1 LPKEWQSFKIKNQP
15 IMNNLP
21 MIASRVEENIQN
33 VQLVID
39 NRELRIFKTG
49 TKEAMPKVTEVLS
62 QLLPVYGIEA
72 KPEHLMEMTEFVLT
86 YKLLAV
92 DEIKLAFEKFAKQ
105 ELDINDH
112 KLYGKVDLY
121 AIGRILTAYI
131 NWRQKI
137 YFAMDSDL
145 QAKKEEEDRIKRLGK
160 VAEEYDKDFDN
171 KLKNFQKPLEE
182 IPVFW
187 YDECVKRG
195 YINDWKEGE
204 KEALWAEAQEMA
216 KQEKPDSDNMIDR
229 KNHMRKIEEGNM
241 PRARALAYK
250 LAVWRKVLL
259 R

>member
-1 LPKEWQSFKIKNQP
+1 
-15 IMNNLP
+15 MNNLP
-21 MIASRVEENIQN
+21 MIASRVDEKIKD
-33 VQLVID
+33 VQLVIQ

-49 TKEAMPKVTEVLS
+49 TKIAMPKVTEVLS
-62 QLLPVYGIEA
+62 QLLPVYGIEP
-72 KPEHLMEMTEFVLT
+72 KPEHLMEITDFVLT

-105 ELDINDH
+105 ELDINEH
-112 KLYGKVDLY
+112 KLYGKVDLH

-131 NWRQKI
+131 TWRHKI

-160 VAEEYDKDFDN
+160 VAQEYDKDFDN
-171 KLKNFQKPLEE
+171 KLKNFQKPLDE

-216 KQEKPDSDNMIDR
+216 RNEKPESDNMIDR

-241 PRARALAYK
+241 PRARALAFK

-259 R
+259 KD

>member
-1 LPKEWQSFKIKNQP
+1 
-15 IMNNLP
+15 MNNLP
-21 MIASRVEENIQN
+21 MIANRVEEKIQD
-33 VQLVID
+33 VQLVIQ

-72 KPEHLMEMTEFVLT
+72 KPEHLIEITEFVLT

-92 DEIKLAFEKFAKQ
+92 DEIRLAFEKFAKQ
-105 ELDINDH
+105 ELDIIDH
-112 KLYGKVDLY
+112 KLYGKVDLH
-121 AIGRILTAYI
+121 AIGRILTGYI

-137 YFAMDSDL
+137 YFAMDSDI
-145 QAKKEEEDRIKRLGK
+145 QAKKEEEDRMKRLGK

-171 KLKNFQKPLEE
+171 KLKNFQKPLDE

-195 YINDWKEGE
+195 YINEWKEGE

-216 KQEKPDSDNMIDR
+216 KQEKPDSDNLIDR
-229 KNHMRKIEEGNM
+229 KNHLRKIEEGNM
-241 PRARALAYK
+241 PRARALALK

>member
-1 LPKEWQSFKIKNQP
+1 
-15 IMNNLP
+15 MNNLP
-21 MIASRVEENIQN
+21 MIASLVEEKIQD
-33 VQLVID
+33 VQLVIQ

-62 QLLPVYGIEA
+62 HLLPVYGIEA
-72 KPEHLMEMTEFVLT
+72 KPEHLIEITEFVLT

-92 DEIKLAFEKFAKQ
+92 DEIRLAFEKFAKQ

-112 KLYGKVDLY
+112 KLYGKVDLH

-137 YFAMDSDL
+137 YFATDSDI

-171 KLKNFQKPLEE
+171 KLKNFQSPYLED
-182 IPVFW
+182 IPIFW
-187 YDECVKRG
+187 FDICEKRG
-195 YINDWKEGE
+195 YIVWEDGE
-204 KEALWAEAQEMA
+204 KEKIWEEAKELAL
-216 KQEKPDSDNMIDR
+216 KIKPDSDNLIDR
-229 KNHMRKIEEGNM
+229 KNHLRKIEEGNM
-241 PRARALAYK
+241 PRARALALK

-259 R
+259 RD

>member
-1 LPKEWQSFKIKNQP
+1 
-15 IMNNLP
+15 MNNLP
-21 MIASRVEENIQN
+21 MIANRVEEKIQD
-33 VQLVID
+33 VQLVIQ

-49 TKEAMPKVTEVLS
+49 TKEAIPKIAQTLS
-62 QLLPVYGIEA
+62 HLLPVYGIEP
-72 KPEHLMEMTEFVLT
+72 KPEHLMEVTDFISN

-112 KLYGKVDLY
+112 KLYGKVDLH

-131 NWRQKI
+131 TWRQKI

-171 KLKNFQKPLEE
+171 KLKNFQSPYLED
-182 IPVFW
+182 IPIFW
-187 YDECVKRG
+187 FDICEKRG
-195 YINDWKEGE
+195 YIVWQDGE
-204 KEALWAEAQEMA
+204 KEKIWEEAKELAL
-216 KQEKPDSDNMIDR
+216 KIKPDSDNLIDR
-229 KNHMRKIEEGNM
+229 KNHLRKIEEGNM
-241 PRARALAYK
+241 PRARALALK

-259 R
+259 RE

>member
-1 LPKEWQSFKIKNQP
+1 
-15 IMNNLP
+15 MNNLP
-21 MIASRVEENIQN
+21 MIANRVEEKIQD
-33 VQLVID
+33 VQLVIH

-49 TKEAMPKVTEVLS
+49 IKEAIPKITQVLT
-62 QLLPVYGIEA
+62 QILPVYGIEA
-72 KPEHLMEMTEFVLT
+72 KPEQLIELTDFVAS
-86 YKLLAV
+86 YKLLSV
-92 DEIKLAFEKFAKQ
+92 DEIKLAFEKFAKD
-105 ELDINDH
+105 ELNLNEH
-112 KLYGKVDLY
+112 KLYGKMDLH

-131 NWRQKI
+131 TWRQKI

-171 KLKNFQKPLEE
+171 KLKNFNKTLEE
-182 IPVFW
+182 IPIFW

-195 YINDWKEGE
+195 YINDWNEGE
-204 KEALWAEAQEMA
+204 KEALWEKAQEMA
-216 KQEKPDSDNMIDR
+216 KQEKPESDSMIDR

-259 R
+259 RD

>member
-1 LPKEWQSFKIKNQP
+1 
-15 IMNNLP
+15 MNNLP
-21 MIASRVEENIQN
+21 MIASRVEEKIQD
-33 VQLVID
+33 VQLVIQ

-49 TKEAMPKVTEVLS
+49 TKEAIPKIAQVLS
-62 QLLPVYGIEA
+62 QLLPMYGIEA
-72 KPEHLMEMTEFVLT
+72 KPEHLMEITDFVLT

-131 NWRQKI
+131 TWRQKI
-137 YFAMDSDL
+137 YFAMDSDI

-160 VAEEYDKDFDN
+160 VAQEYDKDFDN
-171 KLKNFQKPLEE
+171 KLKNFQKPLDE

-195 YINDWKEGE
+195 YINEWKEGE

-216 KQEKPDSDNMIDR
+216 RNEKPESDNMIDR

>member
-1 LPKEWQSFKIKNQP
+1 
-15 IMNNLP
+15 MNNLP
-21 MIASRVEENIQN
+21 MIANRVEEKIQD
-33 VQLVID
+33 VQLVIQ

-49 TKEAMPKVTEVLS
+49 TKEAMPKVTQVLS

-72 KPEHLMEMTEFVLT
+72 KAEHLMEITDFVLT

-92 DEIKLAFEKFAKQ
+92 DEIRLAFEKFAKQ

-112 KLYGKVDLY
+112 KLYGKVDLH

-171 KLKNFQKPLEE
+171 KLKNFQKTLDE

-187 YDECVKRG
+187 FDECVKRG
-195 YINDWKEGE
+195 YINHWSEGE
-204 KEALWAEAQEMA
+204 KEALWKDAQEMA
-216 KQEKPDSDNMIDR
+216 RNEKPDSDNLIDR
-229 KNHMRKIEEGNM
+229 KNHLRKIEEGNM
-241 PRARALAYK
+241 PRARALAFK

-259 R
+259 RI

>member
-1 LPKEWQSFKIKNQP
+1 
-15 IMNNLP
+15 MNNLP
-21 MIASRVEENIQN
+21 MIANRVEEKIQD

-39 NRELRIFKTG
+39 NRDKRIMKIG
-49 TKEAMPKVTEVLS
+49 AKEAIPKITQVLY

-72 KPEHLMEMTEFVLT
+72 KEEHLLELTEFIST
-86 YKLLAV
+86 YKLISV
-92 DEIKLAFEKFAKQ
+92 DEIRLAFEKFAKQ

-112 KLYGKVDLY
+112 KLYGKVDLH

-137 YFAMDSDL
+137 YFAMDSDI
-145 QAKKEEEDRIKRLGK
+145 QAKKEEEDRLKRLGK

-195 YINDWKEGE
+195 YIVWEDGE
-204 KEALWAEAQEMA
+204 KEKLWEEAKELAL
-216 KQEKPDSDNMIDR
+216 KLKPDSDNLIDR
-229 KNHMRKIEEGNM
+229 KNHLRKIEEGNI
-241 PRARALAYK
+241 PRAKALAFK

-259 R
+259 RD

>member
-1 LPKEWQSFKIKNQP
+1 
-15 IMNNLP
+15 MNNLP
-21 MIASRVEENIQN
+21 MIANRVEEKIQD
-33 VQLVID
+33 VQLVIQ

-72 KPEHLMEMTEFVLT
+72 KPEHLIEITEFVLT

-92 DEIKLAFEKFAKQ
+92 DEIRLAFEKFAKQ

-112 KLYGKVDLY
+112 KLYGKVDLH

-137 YFAMDSDL
+137 YFAMDSDI

-171 KLKNFQKPLEE
+171 KLKNFQSPYLED
-182 IPVFW
+182 IPIFW
-187 YDECVKRG
+187 FDICEKRG
-195 YINDWKEGE
+195 YIVWKDGE
-204 KEALWAEAQEMA
+204 KQKIWEEAKELAL
-216 KQEKPDSDNMIDR
+216 KIKPDSDNLIDR
-229 KNHMRKIEEGNM
+229 KNHLRKIEEGNM
-241 PRARALAYK
+241 PRARALAFK

-259 R
+259 RD

>member
-1 LPKEWQSFKIKNQP
+1 
-15 IMNNLP
+15 MNNLP
-21 MIASRVEENIQN
+21 MIANRVEEKIQD
-33 VQLVID
+33 VQLVIQ

-49 TKEAMPKVTEVLS
+49 TKEAIPKIAQTLS
-62 QLLPVYGIEA
+62 QLLPVYGIEP
-72 KPEHLMEMTEFVLT
+72 KPEHLMEVTDFISN

-112 KLYGKVDLY
+112 KLYGKVDLH

-131 NWRQKI
+131 TWRQKI

-171 KLKNFQKPLEE
+171 KLKNFQSPNLED
-182 IPVFW
+182 IPIFW
-187 YDECVKRG
+187 FDICVKRG
-195 YINDWKEGE
+195 YIVWEDGE
-204 KEALWAEAQEMA
+204 KEKLWEEAKELAL
-216 KQEKPDSDNMIDR
+216 KLKPDSDNLIDR
-229 KNHMRKIEEGNM
+229 KNHLRKIEEGNM

-259 R
+259 RE

>member
-1 LPKEWQSFKIKNQP
+1 MKN
-15 IMNNLP
+15 LL
-21 MIASRVEENIQN
+21 MIANRVEEKIQD
-33 VQLVID
+33 VQLVIQ

-72 KPEHLMEMTEFVLT
+72 KPEHLIEITEFVLT

-92 DEIKLAFEKFAKQ
+92 DEIRLAFEKFAKQ

-112 KLYGKVDLY
+112 KLYGKVDLH
-121 AIGRILTAYI
+121 AIGRILTGYI

-137 YFAMDSDL
+137 YFAMDSDI
-145 QAKKEEEDRIKRLGK
+145 QAKKEEEDRMKRLGK

-171 KLKNFQKPLEE
+171 KLKNFQKPLDE

-195 YINDWKEGE
+195 YINEWKEGE

-216 KQEKPDSDNMIDR
+216 KQEKPDSDNLIDR
-229 KNHMRKIEEGNM
+229 KNHLRKIEEGNM
-241 PRARALAYK
+241 PRARALALK

>member
-1 LPKEWQSFKIKNQP
+1 
-15 IMNNLP
+15 MNNLP
-21 MIASRVEENIQN
+21 MIANRVEEKIQD
-33 VQLVID
+33 VQLVIQ

-49 TKEAMPKVTEVLS
+49 TKEAIPKIAQTLS
-62 QLLPVYGIEA
+62 QLLPVYGIEP
-72 KPEHLMEMTEFVLT
+72 KPEHLMEVTDFISN

-112 KLYGKVDLY
+112 KLYGKVDLH

-131 NWRQKI
+131 TWRQKI
-137 YFAMDSDL
+137 YFAMDSDI
-145 QAKKEEEDRIKRLGK
+145 QAKKEEEDRMKRLGK

-195 YINDWKEGE
+195 YINEWKEGE